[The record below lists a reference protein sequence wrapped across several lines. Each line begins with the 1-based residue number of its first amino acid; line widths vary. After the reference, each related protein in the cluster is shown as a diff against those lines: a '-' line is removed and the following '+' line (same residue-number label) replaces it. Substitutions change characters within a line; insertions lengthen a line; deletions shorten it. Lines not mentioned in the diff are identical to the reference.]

1 MTSIATRNRLLLA
14 SEIQRQGTISDI
26 SCDRCFLSGHC
37 CIAMEVGGRMKCAEC
52 VRIGRPCVN
61 LSWDCLDRTREEC
74 RKKIDEDEEELSR
87 VLARLMR
94 NKKIIRQADERA
106 KRKAQCLA
114 AELEAA
120 GELEVP
126 EDCPAADAC
135 VGLSP
140 AVWGS
145 LDLVN
150 MYTDFSVPAVPA
162 EASPA

>member
-1 MTSIATRNRLLLA
+1 MTSAASQNRLRLA
-14 SEIQRQGTISDI
+14 SEIQRHGIISDI
-26 SCDRCFLSGHC
+26 PCDRCFLSGHC
-37 CIAMEVGGRMKCAEC
+37 CIAMEVKGRMKCSEC
-52 VRIGRPCVN
+52 VRLGRPCVN

-74 RKKIDEDEEELSR
+74 QKKIDADEEELSR

-94 NKKIIRQADERA
+94 NKKILRQANERA

-114 AELEAA
+114 EEIDIA

-135 VGLSP
+135 VALSP

-150 MYTDFSVPAVPA
+150 MYTDFSAPLVVGAGP
-162 EASPA
+162 S